1 MPNYKIR
8 PLLRKDLPKLIEL
21 ARAYWRFEKI
31 PGFHPKLY
39 RNLVTKIQKNPSQ
52 GRIWV
57 AIEGDRPIGYLIA
70 VYLMSFEYGGISTEI
85 DEFYVK
91 DSERGRGVG
100 KSLLKTFRERM
111 RRQKVVQISL
121 RVGKI
126 QPRRNTFLQKVW
138 VPRTKGIFN
147 HGPKGVRGANGGIL
161 RSIQI

>member
-91 DSERGRGVG
+91 DSERGRGWESRYSRLSG
-100 KSLLKTFRERM
+100 KECGG
-111 RRQKVVQISL
+111 RRWFKSACGL
-121 RVGKI
+121 E
-126 QPRRNTFLQKVW
+126 N
-138 VPRTKGIFN
+138 
-147 HGPKGVRGANGGIL
+147 
-161 RSIQI
+161 